1 MKTLKRSLLILTIF
15 ALASALYAFRSKTAE
30 ICDVKNTALNTGE
43 KITYKIAYKWGAL
56 WLSAGEVVFTLD
68 NAKYANKEVFHAKGY
83 GYTYKSYDWL
93 FKVRDTYESYFDKET
108 LLPYKFVRDVN
119 EGGASFYQN
128 VTFKH
133 DAGKATSLNG
143 TYDIPSCTQDIMSA
157 IYYTRCIDWSKYKKN
172 DTVPITIFIDDE
184 IHPLYVRY
192 VGKEK
197 VSVKSG
203 TYNCIVFKPLLIKGT
218 VFKGGE
224 EMTVYVTDDENKIP
238 VLVKSPILIGDIR
251 AEVHEIKGNK
261 APLKSLIKS

>member
-1 MKTLKRSLLILTIF
+1 MKTIKRSALLC
-15 ALASALYAFRSKTAE
+15 SALIILSAFYAFRSAE
-30 ICDVKNTALNTGE
+30 NEKCDVRSTALAEGE

-68 NAKYANKEVFHAKGY
+68 NAKYANKDVFHAKGY

-108 LLPYKFVRDVN
+108 LLPYKFIRDVN

-133 DAGKATSLNG
+133 EAGKAISLNG
-143 TYDIPSCTQDIMSA
+143 TYNIPSCTQDIMSA
-157 IYYTRCIDWSKYKKN
+157 IYYTRCIDWSQYKKN
-172 DTVPITIFIDDE
+172 DTIPITVFLDDE
-184 IHPLYVRY
+184 VHSLYVRY

-197 VSVKSG
+197 VNVRSG
-203 TYNCIVFKPLLIKGT
+203 NYNCIVFKPLLIKGT

-224 EMTVYVTDDENKIP
+224 EMTVYVTDDDNKIP
-238 VLVKSPILIGDIR
+238 VLVKSPILVGDIR

>member
-1 MKTLKRSLLILTIF
+1 MKTLKRSAILIL
-15 ALASALYAFRSKTAE
+15 ALSTAIVFISWNTAEKE
-30 ICDVKNTALNTGE
+30 ICDVKNSSLASGE

-68 NAKYANKEVFHAKGY
+68 NAKYANREVFYAKGY

-108 LLPYKFVRDVN
+108 LLPYKFIRDVN

-133 DAGKATSLNG
+133 DQGKATSLKG
-143 TYDIPSCTQDIMSA
+143 TFDIPSCTQDIMSA
-157 IYYTRCIDWSKYKKN
+157 IYYTRCIDWSKHKKN
-172 DTVPITIFIDDE
+172 DTIPVTVFLDDE

-197 VSVKSG
+197 ISVKSG

-224 EMTVYVTDDENKIP
+224 EMTVYVSDDENKIP
-238 VLVKSPILIGDIR
+238 ILVKSPILIGDIR
-251 AEVHEIKGNK
+251 AEVHEIKGTK
-261 APLKSLIKS
+261 APMKSIIKG